1 MKWNRSLTLI
11 AAFLLVT
18 ATLCACSAQPSE
30 KEADAIT
37 VRVVATQN
45 FGQELIFDETLEVLP
60 GTSAMSAL
68 MEVAEVEV
76 AYGGGFVN
84 AINGVRSGYTGKD
97 KTKTDWFF
105 YVNGIQSNV
114 GALDYELRD
123 SDIQHW
129 DFHNWSFHH
138 FIPAIMGDFPQPFR
152 NGYRGKTSSTIIVY
166 SDGLKE
172 DAESLER
179 RLIRLGVSNVSTK
192 RTGEISEDE
201 KESSNLILLGTMD
214 NVFVSELNQNWK
226 RLGFFSYSENGNL
239 VVLDAEGEV
248 AAKYDSGA
256 GLIQATQ
263 NPWNPNGIGAC
274 ENVVWMVSGMDEAG
288 VKDALDALVKYH
300 IELQYAWAA
309 IVANGEI
316 IKVPDVKPKI

>member
-1 MKWNRSLTLI
+1 MKCNRSLVLI
-11 AAFLLVT
+11 AAFLIAT
-18 ATLCACSAQPSE
+18 ATLCACSTQPSE
-30 KEADAIT
+30 KEAGVLT

-68 MEVAEVEV
+68 TKVAEVET

-84 AINGVRSGYTGKD
+84 AINGVRSGFTEGQSM
-97 KTKTDWFF
+97 KTDWFI
-105 YVNGIQSNV
+105 YVNGIRSNT

-123 SDIQHW
+123 GDTQHW
-129 DFHNWSFHH
+129 DFHDWSFHH
-138 FIPAIMGDFPQPFR
+138 FIPAIMGDFPEPFR

-166 SDGLKE
+166 ADRLKE
-172 DAESLER
+172 DAENLER

-192 RTGEISEDE
+192 RTGELSENE

-214 NVFVSELNQNWK
+214 NMFISELNQNWK
-226 RLGFFSYSENGNL
+226 RLGFFTYFENGNL
-239 VVLDAEGEV
+239 VVLDAEGEI
-248 AAKYDSGA
+248 AAKYDSGV

-274 ENVVWMVSGMDEAG
+274 ENVVWMVSGTDEAG
-288 VKDALDALVKYH
+288 VKGALDALVNHH
-300 IELQYAWAA
+300 IELQYACAA

-316 IKVPDVKPKI
+316 IKVPNVKSKI

>member
-1 MKWNRSLTLI
+1 MKWNRSLVLI
-11 AAFLLVT
+11 AALLLAT

-30 KEADAIT
+30 KEAGVLT
-37 VRVVATQN
+37 VRVVATQS

-68 MEVAEVEV
+68 TKVAEVET

-84 AINGVRSGYTGKD
+84 AINGVRSGYTGRE
-97 KTKTDWFF
+97 KTKTDWFI
-105 YVNGIQSNV
+105 YVNGIRSNT

-123 SDIQHW
+123 GDTQHW

-138 FIPAIMGDFPQPFR
+138 FIPAIMGDFPEPFR

-166 SDGLKE
+166 ADRLKE
-172 DAESLER
+172 DAENLER

-192 RTGEISEDE
+192 RTGELSENE

-214 NVFVSELNQNWK
+214 NMFISELNQNWK
-226 RLGFFSYSENGNL
+226 RMGFFTYFENGNL
-239 VVLDAEGEV
+239 VVLDAEGEI
-248 AAKYDSGA
+248 AAKYDSGV

-274 ENVVWMVSGMDEAG
+274 ENVVWMVSGTDEAG
-288 VKDALDALVKYH
+288 VKDALDALVNHH
-300 IELQYAWAA
+300 IELQYACAA

-316 IKVPDVKPKI
+316 IKVPNVKSKI